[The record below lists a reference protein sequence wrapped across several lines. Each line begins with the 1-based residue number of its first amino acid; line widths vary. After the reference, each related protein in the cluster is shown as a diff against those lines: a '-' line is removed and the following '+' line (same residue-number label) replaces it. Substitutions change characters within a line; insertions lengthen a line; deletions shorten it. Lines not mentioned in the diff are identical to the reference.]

1 MDRVYFDEVSY
12 ISINKEEKMDRKCTV
27 CGKDLTCNLIQW
39 KLTDEYGNGDLC
51 KSCWDD
57 CWERVKNNCVNKEDK
72 KVKKEIDY
80 EKIKYWDVKV
90 VKVKGR
96 KQETKCEHSVIY
108 YKPGMEGYRCCKCEK
123 KVDSNGND
131 WGNFVNGEDLDK
143 IKFPCFCS
151 FVKGNDDLNY
161 GMIIFEWKTNRYTG
175 QLYKLYKLL
184 PLDGQH
190 IDSASTLGEFQCL
203 DYFIELYQV
212 KILKGK
218 VILFKEEG
226 K

>member
-1 MDRVYFDEVSY
+1 MDRVYFDEFSWVKY
-12 ISINKEEKMDRKCTV
+12 NTAKYFKNGCPDIKLNK
-27 CGKDLTCNLIQW
+27 NW
-39 KLTDEYGNGDLC
+39 Y
-51 KSCWDD
+51 
-57 CWERVKNNCVNKEDK
+57 VNKKEVK

-131 WGNFVNGEDLDK
+131 WGNFVNGENLDK

-151 FVKGNDDLNY
+151 FEDGMGYKHYGEMDYIPNNY
-161 GMIIFEWKTNRYTG
+161 GGGEYYRIRVLKQVKDYKKDIFCY
-175 QLYKLYKLL
+175 
-184 PLDGQH
+184 
-190 IDSASTLGEFQCL
+190 SATSKNLE
-203 DYFIELYQV
+203 ELIGTFKV

-218 VILFKEEG
+218 VVLFEKEEG
-226 K
+226 E